1 MKTLTCV
8 IVDDE
13 IDNTNILSHYVSQI
27 SYLTLEKIFQN
38 PTEALVYLLKNPTD
52 LLITDIVMPELSGIE
67 LYEHIHTKVN
77 TQVIFV
83 SGYVDKLVES
93 LQYSVVDYLQKPVGF
108 NRFERATSKALKLAQ
123 VDEKIYQHIPQEVL
137 GEALKNYA
145 KLSIAE
151 KRVLNLIAT
160 DKTSQTIADELFIS
174 KKTVESHRFKIR
186 KKLSLFIENNLTIVA
201 KFLKERMK

>member
-13 IDNTNILSHYVSQI
+13 IGSTDVLSHHVSQI
-27 SYLTLEKIFQN
+27 SYLTLEKVFQN
-38 PTEALVYLLKNPTD
+38 PIEALAYLLKNPTD

-67 LYEHIHTKVN
+67 LYEHLITEVH

-83 SGYVDKLVES
+83 SGYADQLVES
-93 LQYSVVDYLQKPVGF
+93 LKYSVVDYLQKPVGF
-108 NRFERATSKALKLAQ
+108 KRFEEATSKALKLAQ
-123 VDEKIYQHIPQEVL
+123 VNEKIYQVIPREVL
-137 GEALKNYA
+137 DEVLKNYA

-151 KRVLNLIAT
+151 KRILDLIAT
-160 DKTSQTIADELFIS
+160 DKTSKTIADELFIS
-174 KKTVESHRFKIR
+174 TKTVESHRFKIR

-201 KFLKERMK
+201 KFLKERIK

>member
-13 IDNTNILSHYVSQI
+13 IGSINILSHHVSQI
-27 SYLTLEKIFQN
+27 SYLTLEKVFQN
-38 PTEALVYLLKNPTD
+38 PIEALAYLLKNPVD

-67 LYEHIHTKVN
+67 LYEHLITEVH

-83 SGYVDKLVES
+83 SGYAEELVES
-93 LQYSVVDYLQKPVGF
+93 LKYSVVDHLQKPV
-108 NRFERATSKALKLAQ
+108 RFERFEQATSKALKLAQ
-123 VDEKIYQHIPQEVL
+123 VNEKIYQVIPREVL
-137 GEALKNYA
+137 NEAFKNYA

-151 KRVLNLIAT
+151 KRVLNMIAT
-160 DKTSQTIADELFIS
+160 DKTSKTIADELFIS
-174 KKTVESHRFKIR
+174 TKTVESHRFNIR

-201 KFLKERMK
+201 KFLQERMK

>member
-13 IDNTNILSHYVSQI
+13 IDSTDVLSHYVSQI
-27 SYLTLEKIFQN
+27 SYLTLEKVFQN
-38 PTEALVYLLKNPTD
+38 PIEALAYLLKNPTD

-67 LYEHIHTKVN
+67 LYEHLITEVH

-83 SGYVDKLVES
+83 SGYADQLVES
-93 LQYSVVDYLQKPVGF
+93 LKYSVVDYLQKPVGF
-108 NRFERATSKALKLAQ
+108 KRFEEATSKALKLAQ
-123 VDEKIYQHIPQEVL
+123 VNEKIYQVIPREVL
-137 GEALKNYA
+137 DEVLKNYA

-151 KRVLNLIAT
+151 KRILDLIAT
-160 DKTSQTIADELFIS
+160 DKTSKTIADELFIS
-174 KKTVESHRFKIR
+174 TKTVESHRFKIR

-201 KFLKERMK
+201 KFLKERIK